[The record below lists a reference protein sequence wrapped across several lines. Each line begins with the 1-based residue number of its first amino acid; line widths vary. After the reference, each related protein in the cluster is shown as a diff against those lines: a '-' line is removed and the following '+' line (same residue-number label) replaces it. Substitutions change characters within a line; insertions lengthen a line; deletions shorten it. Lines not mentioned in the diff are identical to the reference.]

1 MTASLYAAHVA
12 AVCAQ
17 YDQLLDDADAATAI
31 VPAGQLRYAYQD
43 DRDYVFAANP
53 NFKHWIP
60 LTHHPKCV
68 VIYRPGNA
76 PVLGYYQEADYWHLP
91 AGDPAGEWTDA
102 FEVRVCRND
111 EELHTLVAEFSD
123 GAILIG
129 EKRDA
134 ESLRVTRVADE
145 MFFKALHETR
155 TRKTEYELDCMRA
168 AQRLAVRGHQAAA
181 HAFAAGASEYA
192 IHMQYLAAMDQRESE
207 LPYNSIVALNEHA
220 AVLHYQYLDRQ
231 VPTDSRA
238 FLIDAG
244 AQVASYAADI
254 TRTYSNGDSL
264 FTALLDA
271 MDRSQLAI
279 CADVRAGIDYRS
291 LHLAAH
297 RRLAELLLE
306 LNLAAT
312 GVSAEALVEERI
324 TWAFFP
330 HGLGHFLGLQVH
342 DVGGLTS
349 ASSYDLI
356 DKPEGHESLRLTR
369 KLAVDQVLT
378 IEPGCYF
385 IPMLLD
391 PIRTDAKRKGLLNWD
406 AVDALIPYGGVRIED
421 NVRIL
426 ADGCENL
433 TRDAFDALH

>member
-1 MTASLYAAHVA
+1 MTASHYAAHVA
-12 AVCAQ
+12 SVRAQ
-17 YDQLLDDADAATAI
+17 YDQLLDDADATAAI
-31 VPAGQLRYAYQD
+31 VPAGQLRFAYQD

-53 NFKHWIP
+53 NFKHWVP

-68 VIYRPGNA
+68 VIYRPGNT
-76 PVLGYYQEADYWHLP
+76 PVLGYFQEADYWHLP
-91 AGDPAGEWTDA
+91 AGDPDGDWTAA
-102 FEVRVCRND
+102 FDVRICRND
-111 EELHTLVAEFSD
+111 DELTALVAEFSD
-123 GAILIG
+123 GALLIG
-129 EKRDA
+129 EQRDA
-134 ESLRVTRVADE
+134 DALRVDRVADE

-155 TRKTEYELDCMRA
+155 TRKSDYELDCLRA

-181 HAFAAGASEYA
+181 RAFAAGASEYA
-192 IHMQYLAAMDQRESE
+192 IHMQYLTAMDQRESE

-220 AVLHYQYLDRQ
+220 AVLHYQYLDRHA
-231 VPTDSRA
+231 PDESRA

-254 TRTYSNGDSL
+254 TRTYSNGNSL

-271 MDRSQLAI
+271 MDTSQQAI
-279 CADVRAGIDYRS
+279 CGDVRAGVDYRS
-291 LHLAAH
+291 LHLSAH
-297 RRLAELLLE
+297 RRLAEVLIE
-306 LNLAAT
+306 LKLAT
-312 GVSAEALVEERI
+312 PGVSAEALVEERI

-356 DKPEGHESLRLTR
+356 AKPEGHESLRLTR
-369 KLAVDQVLT
+369 KLEENQVLT

-385 IPMLLD
+385 IPLLLD
-391 PIRTDAKRKGLLNWD
+391 PIRTDAKRKHLVNWD

-433 TRDAFDALH
+433 TRDAFATLD